1 VKNVATSQRGF
12 DHSYGPLFRQI
23 DHFKHESHGVTDW
36 YRDNKLVKE
45 PRYDTVVL
53 PERWFEFIDANGGG
67 PGVRL
72 RKRQQRNG

>member
-53 PERWFEFIDANGGG
+53 PE
-67 PGVRL
+67 
-72 RKRQQRNG
+72 